1 MELGRTRIKDQF
13 TKEVWYWQ
21 GTDQYDGWS
30 VLGDEAMMVPHPY
43 GADFA
48 IEPFDAHGG
57 WIASARDLACLGA
70 AVDGQPVDN
79 GARTV
84 LQPKTLRRM
93 LTPSSFPLNN
103 AAFRAAGVVVTPSR
117 HLWSHTGG
125 MSGTSAFLI
134 SYKSDVVLAAVFN
147 RLPSQGRV
155 EFYDHVD
162 ALLNSLA
169 RELH

>member
-1 MELGRTRIKDQF
+1 
-13 TKEVWYWQ
+13 
-21 GTDQYDGWS
+21 
-30 VLGDEAMMVPHPY
+30 
-43 GADFA
+43 
-48 IEPFDAHGG
+48 
-57 WIASARDLACLGA
+57 
-70 AVDGQPVDN
+70 
-79 GARTV
+79 
-84 LQPKTLRRM
+84 M